1 MGTIAFVMSF
11 GPAMSAM
18 HLAGASA
25 ITFGL
30 CVIQH
35 QTTLQSGLQ
44 PATISAEWQAAT
56 VGYMLN
62 RKLEATDYSDK
73 TFVQNPIAAVILSV
87 YLGLICSDQTLPNAL
102 TLTLT
107 LS

>member
-18 HLAGASA
+18 HLSGASA

-73 TFVQNPIAAVILSV
+73 TFVQNPIAA
-87 YLGLICSDQTLPNAL
+87 TLPNAESGRAML
-102 TLTLT
+102 WSATKDLKNTWQ
-107 LS
+107 